1 MPTDGSVSH
10 WISLLRNGDHA
21 AAQPLWD
28 RYFRQLEALARG
40 KLGGKPLAAGDAE
53 DAALSAMDSV
63 FRGIERG
70 RFPQLCDRDNLIRL
84 LVVVTARK
92 VAHLLRDQRCQK
104 RGGERGAWAGEV
116 VIEDVIGK
124 EPTPEFAA
132 QVAEESDRLLN
143 LLGRDDLRQVALWKL
158 EGYTNDE
165 IAGKLGCAPR
175 SVDRKLGLIRSLWEK
190 ETVS

>member
-1 MPTDGSVSH
+1 MPADGSVSH
-10 WISLLRNGDHA
+10 WIQLLRSGDHA

-40 KLGGKPLAAGDAE
+40 KLGARPLAAADAE

-70 RFPQLCDRDNLIRL
+70 RFLQLHDRDNLIRL

-92 VAHLLRDQRCQK
+92 VAHLVRDQNCQK
-104 RGGERGAWAGEV
+104 RGGERGAGVMDIA
-116 VIEDVIGK
+116 IEEVIGN

-143 LLGRDDLRQVALWKL
+143 LLGRDDLRRVALWKL

-165 IAGKLGCAPR
+165 IAEKLGRAPR

-190 ETVS
+190 EMVS